1 MNLVLRR
8 ESEKKISVSL
18 ARFPFV
24 IGRDSDDLPVSGP
37 GVWEKHAVIDQGAS
51 GELNL
56 TCRAETT
63 LQSNG
68 VTLRHLR
75 LKLGDTFQIGSERF
89 RLELAAVSQRP
100 GHYWEVAVG
109 VLGIVILLTELWL
122 AFNGLAFV

>member
-18 ARFPFV
+18 DRFPFV
-24 IGRDSDDLPVSGP
+24 IGRASDDLTVSGP
-37 GVWEKHAVIDQGAS
+37 GIWDKHAVIDQGVS

-56 TCRAETT
+56 TCRPETT

-75 LKLGDTFQIGSERF
+75 LKLGETFQIGSEHF
-89 RLELAAVSQRP
+89 RLELAPVPQRP
-100 GHYWEVAVG
+100 SHHWEAAVG
-109 VLGIVILLTELWL
+109 LLGAVILLTELWL